1 MHELTIKLALLCS
14 RRLPADALA
23 LSYDREGEWLA
34 IGCKNGTK
42 MLYDLKERTP
52 GTS

>member
-1 MHELTIKLALLCS
+1 MKLGLLCS

-42 MLYDLKERTP
+42 MLYDLTERTP
-52 GTS
+52 PAS